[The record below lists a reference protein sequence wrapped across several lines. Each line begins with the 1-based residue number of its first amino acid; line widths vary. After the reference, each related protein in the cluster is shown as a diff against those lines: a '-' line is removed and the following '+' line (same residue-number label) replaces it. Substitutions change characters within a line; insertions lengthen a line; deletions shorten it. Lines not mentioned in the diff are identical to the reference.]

1 MSMLR
6 KIVRKLTLKYFNRQ
20 LDRKNLQGFSALQGP
35 WNTGSDSVSLGIM
48 DATWEVQ
55 DRLVTEFGYHKCL
68 SCEWATEQPG
78 DHLTA
83 GSWCLEQLQA
93 RSLKFYFLEKRL
105 DKPGH
110 FDQLGIVVAESV
122 EHAAHKLRVGIIS
135 VTRPPVSAVVFVE
148 LENNYCL
155 SGIEEIIS
163 LPFPES
169 E

>member
-6 KIVRKLTLKYFNRQ
+6 RIVRELTIKYLTSQ

-55 DRLVTEFGYHKCL
+55 DRLVSEFGYHKCP

-83 GSWCLEQLQA
+83 DSWCSEQLQA
-93 RSLKFYFLEKRL
+93 RSQKFYLLEKRL
-105 DKPGH
+105 GKPGH
-110 FDQLGIVVAESV
+110 FDQLGIVVAESI
-122 EHAAHKLRVGIIS
+122 EHAAYKLRVGIVS
-135 VTRPPVSAVVFVE
+135 VTRPPVSAVEFAE

-155 SGIEEIIS
+155 SGIEEITS
-163 LPFPES
+163 LPFPEG